1 MPGALETGFFV
12 HRKGVNNGFVRRAVI
27 TKVRRCKSLQEGS
40 VRWFWG

>member
-1 MPGALETGFFV
+1 VPGALETGFFV

-40 VRWFWG
+40 VRWFLG